1 MTLARSDGKLEVK
14 RAVTAETPCRVRAI
28 MSGNVP
34 RGRRLADYAQG
45 VEALKDIFNNEDIRR
60 FDFAIFMRSTDVD
73 SELYNQELGT
83 YPNMISSRALKN
95 NILYAWSRKPD
106 DVLFAEGTIEK
117 CFPFRLS

>member
-1 MTLARSDGKLEVK
+1 MKQQELPKTITGNDACRSDGKLEVK

-60 FDFAIFMRSTDVD
+60 FDFAI
-73 SELYNQELGT
+73 L
-83 YPNMISSRALKN
+83 
-95 NILYAWSRKPD
+95 
-106 DVLFAEGTIEK
+106 
-117 CFPFRLS
+117 